1 MAIDLLSYK
10 GDVGLGLSTNTNIP
24 VPGEGLPTQN
34 INQFVRDV
42 MAMDEQRNMLQW
54 KQKINDRDNMMAM
67 IAADQFPAGDVLP
80 EYMPDIEAARE
91 KQIKAFDKWKGN
103 PNDLKGFA
111 EYKKAFQQ
119 AKDTAKMAQLNTEGI
134 RGLDKLAAQEEIP
147 EYAGEVKEFR
157 DRQLAKGL
165 TDVID
170 PFQKTL
176 RFNGDAMNDALLNGA
191 VSDGTLKSPQ
201 ELATTQK
208 TTISNTGGKVKET
221 QTTTTATV
229 RGATKSTKGAVASGG
244 IPTGTPGVSKTAD
257 TFYDYDRVYGNAVQ
271 EYATNP
277 KVREYQNLLVGSVP
291 SMNPKRA
298 EEFITAVNK
307 RATDYNTQRGL
318 TSGKPGYAAPME
330 IGKDIVQNPQ
340 TGQYEVAIPAP
351 EFAAKVALASVD
363 GDYFQPGQEQFNKDV
378 ADFWL
383 KNKKLK
389 LDAEKLG
396 LDRAKTNAYIENLKT
411 RTKKLMDSG
420 VTEDQVSS
428 VADQFTDDFSIGNVI
443 ERTTTVDG
451 KSTKSVVGD
460 ANVFYID
467 KIPTGYQNV
476 IGPVYDAKG
485 KLKTSALEPFVN
497 SVGGRPYLKG
507 KIYDADGA
515 EVKTD
520 AKSIRKAYDDSRKA
534 GFGGSYDEYKSFVE
548 SAFRDDI
555 KAGRKNVIMV
565 DKNGNRITP
574 NSIKD
579 AFKLMNN
586 QTTKKGQPQLFQ
598 EETITETE
606 EE

>member
-67 IAADQFPAGDVLP
+67 IAADQFPAGDVLS

-91 KQIKAFDKWKGN
+91 KQIKAFDKWRGN

-111 EYKKAFQQ
+111 EYKRASQQ
-119 AKDTAKMAQLNTEGI
+119 AKDTAKMAQINTIGI
-134 RGLDKLAAQEEIP
+134 RSLDQLAAQEEIP

-165 TDVID
+165 SDVID
-170 PFQKTL
+170 PFQKTI
-176 RFNGDAMNDALLNGA
+176 RFNGVEMNDVLLDGV

-208 TTISNTGGKVKET
+208 TTITNTGGKVKET
-221 QTTTTATV
+221 QTTTTSPVKGIAKV
-229 RGATKSTKGAVASGG
+229 TKGA
-244 IPTGTPGVSKTAD
+244 IPVGATQTGMPGVSKTAD
-257 TFYDYDRVYGNAVQ
+257 RFYDYDRVYGNAVQ
-271 EYATNP
+271 SYATNP
-277 KVREYQNLLVGSVP
+277 KVREYQNLLLGNVSA
-291 SMNPKRA
+291 MNPQRA
-298 EEFITAVNK
+298 KEFIDTVNK
-307 RATDYNTQRGL
+307 RISDYNTQRGL
-318 TSGKPGYAAPME
+318 TPGQIGYSKPME
-330 IGKDIVQNPQ
+330 FGVDVVTDPN
-340 TGQYEVAIPAP
+340 GQLQVAMPAP
-351 EFAAKVALASVD
+351 EFASKVALASVD
-363 GDYFQPGQEQFNKDV
+363 GDYFQPGQETFNKDV
-378 ADFWL
+378 ADFWI
-383 KNKKLK
+383 KNQKLK

-396 LDRAKTNAYIENLKT
+396 LDRQKARAYIDNVRA
-411 RTKKLMDSG
+411 RTKKLMESG
-420 VTEDQVSS
+420 VTEEQVAT
-428 VADQFTDDFSIGNVI
+428 VANQFTDDFSIGNVI

-451 KSTKSVVGD
+451 KSTKSIVGD

-476 IGPVYDAKG
+476 VGPVYDIKG
-485 KLKTSALEPFVN
+485 KLTTQPLEPFVN

-507 KIYDADGA
+507 KIYDAAGS

-520 AKSIRKAYDDSRKA
+520 AKSIRKAYDDSRKV
-534 GFGGSYDEYKSFVE
+534 GFAGSYDEYKTFVE

-555 KAGRKNVIMV
+555 RSGRKNVIMV
-565 DKNGNRITP
+565 DKNGNKITP

-579 AFKLMNN
+579 AFKLINN